1 MQNIT
6 VRMSFYLKQNF
17 ITISLLLLIAIFFNC
32 AGINTEIRENKKI
45 FNELNAQANS
55 YWNQRTN
62 SKALDKAENLIL
74 KILQKNPNDFEN
86 TVLLAKIKFAKTFFL
101 ESHPTKQNALFLEA
115 TKICEGA
122 VTMHPDFLV
131 LYNKSDGDS
140 TVKLFSALTDAPE
153 SLLPGLYWWGKN
165 FAHYLNARPV
175 IERLSNRE
183 LLEIIMNRVI
193 TLDPN
198 FHYGGAYRFF
208 GMLYTKIPGLDIK
221 QSSSFF
227 DQAIKSN
234 PHFLANSVFLAEYYH
249 QKAGNR
255 EQFNKILTNVLN
267 TNLTL
272 HPEVMNDN
280 WFYQKKAQNLLKN
293 ESSLFE

>member
-17 ITISLLLLIAIFFNC
+17 ITILLLLPIAIFFNC
-32 AGINTEIRENKKI
+32 AGINPEIRENKEI
-45 FNELNAQANS
+45 FNELTAQANS

-62 SKALDKAENLIL
+62 SKALNKAENLIL
-74 KILQKNPNDFEN
+74 KILQENPNDFEN

-101 ESHPTKQNALFLEA
+101 ESHPTKQNTLFLEA
-115 TKICEGA
+115 TKICEEA

-140 TVKLFSALTDAPE
+140 LVKLFSTLTNAPE

-255 EQFNKILTNVLN
+255 EQFNKILTNVIN
-267 TNLTL
+267 ANLTL

-280 WFYQKKAQNLLKN
+280 WFYQKRAQTLLDN